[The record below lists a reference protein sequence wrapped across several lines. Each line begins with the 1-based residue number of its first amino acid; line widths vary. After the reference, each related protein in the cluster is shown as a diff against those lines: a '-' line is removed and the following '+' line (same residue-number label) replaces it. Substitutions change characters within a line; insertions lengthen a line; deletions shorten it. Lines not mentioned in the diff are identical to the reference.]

1 MGSVGSGF
9 VRLMMMMMMVMNLG
23 QVLVGCVLGAG

>member
-9 VRLMMMMMMVMNLG
+9 VRLMMIMSFG
-23 QVLVGCVLGAG
+23 QVLVGRVIGAG